1 MLALFP
7 PRHNIISAVIEGR
20 DVRSA
25 MGVKKTLFAAGA
37 GALLLVLGACTG
49 QSDAARIVEG
59 DNVSLRATISFYQN
73 IDPTLTAQAGVY
85 INQIGTLQA
94 DLSAAQAQLRNLTV
108 QVNTGTAAPGVQP
121 VVPVIQPTPDP
132 SSFSSVPTLAV
143 PGGGDPTSVAGSVP
157 VSTPAPA
164 VPAGPVR
171 SASGLI
177 IEQVV
182 TAKGKDANDCAVNTT
197 SSFSTTDAQIMA
209 IAVVKNFQRGTK
221 FSTKWSGAALNQQY
235 DWTIERRGTQI
246 CVFFYIEPA
255 SLGLAPGAYSVVFMA
270 TEPDGSS
277 IESAPVGFTLQ

>member
-1 MLALFP
+1 
-7 PRHNIISAVIEGR
+7 
-20 DVRSA
+20 
-25 MGVKKTLFAAGA
+25 MGVNKSVWAVGA
-37 GALLLVLGACTG
+37 GALLLLLSACAG

-85 INQIGTLQA
+85 TNQIGTLQA
-94 DLSAAQAQLRNLTV
+94 DLNAAQAQLQNLTV
-108 QVNTGTAAPGVQP
+108 QVNTGTTAPGVQP
-121 VVPVIQPTPDP
+121 VVPVIQPTTDP
-132 SSFSSVPTLAV
+132 SSFSSVPTLAA
-143 PGGGDPTSVAGSVP
+143 PGGGSAPTAIAGGAP
-157 VSTPAPA
+157 VGTPAPA

-182 TAKGKDANDCAVNTT
+182 TAKGKDGNDCAVNTT
-197 SSFSTTDAQIMA
+197 STFSAADSQILA
-209 IAVVKNFQRGTK
+209 VAVVRNFQRGTK
-221 FSTKWSGAALNQQY
+221 FSTKWSGGTLNQQY

-255 SLGLAPGAYSVVFMA
+255 SLGLGSGSYSVIFMA